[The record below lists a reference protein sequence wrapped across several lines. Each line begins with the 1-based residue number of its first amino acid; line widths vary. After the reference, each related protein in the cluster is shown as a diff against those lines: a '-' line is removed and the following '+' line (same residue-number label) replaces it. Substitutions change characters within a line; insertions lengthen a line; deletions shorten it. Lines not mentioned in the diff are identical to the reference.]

1 MENTITQGKY
11 YDSNKK
17 HNIQMIQFSDG
28 EIYIT
33 ARSDARTRED
43 IMAWKRAHD
52 HFMAHNDTHGM
63 EHNPLSLKLET
74 HTIHQLIN
82 VEGLQGIS
90 KGCALASKH
99 ALIKGL
105 RALGHAVIN
114 KSKLAVD
121 TTA

>member
-1 MENTITQGKY
+1 MTQGKHIDKY
-11 YDSNKK
+11 RK
-17 HNIQMIQFSDG
+17 HNVQIIEFCDG
-28 EIYIT
+28 SKYVT

-43 IMAWKRAHD
+43 IMAWKRASD
-52 HFMAHNDTHGM
+52 HFWARSEYAEYADK
-63 EHNPLSLKLET
+63 NPLSLKLDT
-74 HTIHQLIN
+74 HTIRQITN

-114 KSKLAVD
+114 GATQEFSA
-121 TTA
+121 